1 MLIVRIV
8 KEEVIMLDNMQVFL
22 VAVGLILFSGFLT
35 AYFSGRWND

>member
-1 MLIVRIV
+1 MRIV

-22 VAVGLILFSGFLT
+22 VGMGLILLSGVLT

>member
-1 MLIVRIV
+1 MLIARIV

-22 VAVGLILFSGFLT
+22 VGMGLILLSGFLT